1 MPDKKQ
7 NPLIGGVPRRRPPA
21 PRQIPPA
28 AGEKKGAE
36 PVQITMDLK
45 SAGTA
50 PQAKPP
56 EPSKGGRGP
65 QAVSY
70 CKGCSHSG

>member
-7 NPLIGGVPRRRPPA
+7 NPLIGAFPDAAPSPP
-21 PRQIPPA
+21 PDPPA

-50 PQAKPP
+50 PQAN
-56 EPSKGGRGP
+56 GRGP
-65 QAVSY
+65 AALLPRQAY
-70 CKGCSHSG
+70 HHP